1 MKLKLTLILSLFC
14 ISYSFSQDITLIR
27 LNECDDSDLI
37 EIKTY
42 LESRLGVS
50 CRISKN
56 KFLYNDSIV
65 LNCDKLN
72 KMIYNSS
79 YFEYIPKQPINI
91 FVTKSKLCSRGGKVC
106 GVSYGNQIYIST
118 RKTYRTKI
126 ILTHELSHTFGAEHC
141 DNICIMNIKYNPSSI
156 EKIWDINS
164 DNPKFCNRCRKYWR
178 DI

>member
-91 FVTKSKLCSRGGKVC
+91 FVTKSKLCSRG
-106 GVSYGNQIYIST
+106 
-118 RKTYRTKI
+118 
-126 ILTHELSHTFGAEHC
+126 
-141 DNICIMNIKYNPSSI
+141 
-156 EKIWDINS
+156 
-164 DNPKFCNRCRKYWR
+164 
-178 DI
+178 